1 MDFDTEV
8 FYWIREHLQS
18 PSLDHWVQFFS
29 NKNNY
34 LLPAFAAVGILLIF
48 KKKKGLWFILVAFA
62 AIMTNDFFIHQIL
75 KPLFSRTRPCHV
87 LDVLNSVHCTNSFSF
102 PSIQAGNLFALAIVS
117 HLFFRGSGWL
127 VFPLATLGSISRVY
141 LGVHYPTDILA
152 GGFCGIMIGVV
163 FCRLYRFLFPSYDF
177 KPATPGMSET
187 PKNILLIKL
196 SSLGDVIHALP
207 ALHTLRRLYPKAH
220 ITWIVEEKCKDL
232 LYNNPDLDELIVV
245 RIRHWRRHWNLQSWR
260 EFKASLKLIRGRFD
274 LVIDMQ
280 GLIKTGVIA
289 FLTQAP
295 RVVGF
300 DKQDCRE
307 LPNAWFTHEKVPYM
321 GKQVHVVDRYM
332 GMIKALGAD
341 TVSIEF
347 PLVVPEA
354 AEAHI
359 EAYWKANPELSAKP
373 IIAIHH
379 GVGFPT
385 KQWPM
390 ERFAQ
395 LGDRIVKELGFN
407 VMLTWGPGE
416 EDAVQKLSSQM
427 KEKHWVS
434 PKNTLHESIAML
446 KRMSLCIGCDTG
458 PMHLSAAQGVPT
470 VTLFGPTNPVYS
482 RPHGSNHEVVVK
494 LQPCSF
500 CHKHSC
506 PTQIECMTAITVDN
520 VFSSVQK
527 SVQHHVNART
537 A

>member
-1 MDFDTEV
+1 MDFDTAV
-8 FYWIREHLQS
+8 FYWIKEHLQS
-18 PSLDHWVQFFS
+18 PDLTAWVDMFAD
-29 NKNNY
+29 KNLY
-34 LLPAFAAVGILLIF
+34 PIPVIAAVIALLVLR
-48 KKKKGLWFILVAFA
+48 KKQGLWFIVIAVLATL
-62 AIMTNDFFIHQIL
+62 TNDFIMHQIL
-75 KPLFSRTRPCHV
+75 KPLFARTRPCHV
-87 LDVLNSVHCTNSFSF
+87 LSFLDVMYCSHSFSF
-102 PSIQAGNLFALAIVS
+102 PSIQAGNLFVLATVS
-117 HLFFRGSGWL
+117 SRFFRGSGWFM
-127 VFPLATLGSISRVY
+127 FPLAFLGSVSRVY
-141 LGVHYPTDILA
+141 FGVHYPTDVLA
-152 GGFCGIMIGVV
+152 GALCGILIGLLFCGL
-163 FCRLYRFLFPSYDF
+163 FRSLFPSYDF
-177 KPATPGMSET
+177 QRPIPDMNQA
-187 PKNILLIKL
+187 PKNILIIKL

-207 ALHTLRRLYPKAH
+207 ALRTLRQLYPKAH
-220 ITWIVEEKCKDL
+220 IAWIVEEKCKDL

-260 EFKASLKLIRGRFD
+260 EFRQALKQIRGRFD

-295 RVVGF
+295 RVIGF
-300 DKQDCRE
+300 DKHDCRE
-307 LPNAWFTHEKVPYM
+307 RPNAWFTHETVPYM
-321 GKQVHVVDRYM
+321 GKTVHVVDRYLA
-332 GMIKALGAD
+332 MIQALGAE
-341 TVSIEF
+341 TVSMEF

-373 IIAIHH
+373 NVAIHH

-385 KQWPM
+385 KRWPM

-395 LGDRIVKELGFN
+395 LGDRISKELGFN
-407 VMLTWGPGE
+407 VLLTWGPGE
-416 EDAVQKLSSQM
+416 EEGVKKLSAHM

-446 KRMSLCIGCDTG
+446 KRMILTIGCDTG

-470 VTLFGPTNPVYS
+470 VSLFGPTNPVYS

-506 PTQIECMTAITVDN
+506 PTQMECMTAITVDD
-520 VFSSVQK
+520 VFSAVQT
-527 SVQHHVNART
+527 SARDHMNVR
-537 A
+537 AS

>member
-1 MDFDTEV
+1 MDFDTAV
-8 FYWIREHLQS
+8 FYWIQEHLQS
-18 PSLDHWVQFFS
+18 PTLKAWGGVFTDKH
-29 NKNNY
+29 NY
-34 LLPAFAAVGILLIF
+34 LIPAIATVTALLVLR
-48 KKKKGLWFILVAFA
+48 KKQGFWFIIVAILA
-62 AIMTNDFFIHQIL
+62 VMTNDFLSQQIL
-75 KPLFSRTRPCHV
+75 KPLFARTRPCHA
-87 LDVLNSVHCTNSFSF
+87 LDILNSVHCTNSFSL
-102 PSIQAGNLFALAIVS
+102 PSSQAGNLFALATVAA
-117 HLFFRGSGWL
+117 LFFRGSGWV
-127 VFPLATLGSISRVY
+127 VFPLALLGSLTRVY
-141 LGVHYPTDILA
+141 MGVHYPSDILLGA
-152 GGFCGIMIGVV
+152 LCGIILGVV
-163 FCRLYRFLFPSYDF
+163 FCRFYRFLFPSYDF
-177 KPATPGMSET
+177 QRTTPDMEQP

-207 ALHTLRRLYPKAH
+207 ALRTLRQLYPKAH
-220 ITWIVEEKCKDL
+220 IAWIVEEKCKDL

-245 RIRHWRRHWNLQSWR
+245 RIRHWRRHWNMQSWR

-295 RVVGF
+295 RIIGF
-300 DKQDCRE
+300 DKHDCRE
-307 LPNAWFTHEKVPYM
+307 RPNAWFTHEKIPFM
-321 GKQVHVVDRYM
+321 GKKVHVVERYLA
-332 GMIKALGAD
+332 MILALGAKIISQD
-341 TVSIEF
+341 F
-347 PLVVPEA
+347 PLAVPEA

-359 EAYWKANPELSAKP
+359 ESYWRANPELSSKP
-373 IIAIHH
+373 VVAIHH

-385 KQWPM
+385 KRWPM

-395 LGDRIVKELGFN
+395 LGDHIIRKLGYN
-407 VMLTWGPGE
+407 VLLTWGPGE
-416 EDAVQKLSSQM
+416 EEAVKKLSSQM

-470 VTLFGPTNPVYS
+470 VSLFGPTNPIYS

-494 LQPCSF
+494 PQPCSF

-506 PTQIECMTAITVDN
+506 PTQVECMTAITVDD
-520 VFSSVQK
+520 VFSAVQK
-527 SVQHHVNART
+527 SVQNHVNARS

>member
-1 MDFDTEV
+1 MDFDAAV
-8 FYWIREHLQS
+8 FYWIQEHLQS
-18 PSLDHWVQFFS
+18 PSLKAWGGVFTDKHV
-29 NKNNY
+29 Y
-34 LLPAFAAVGILLIF
+34 LIPAIATVAALLVLR
-48 KKKKGLWFILVAFA
+48 KKQGFWFIIVATL
-62 AIMTNDFFIHQIL
+62 AILTNDFLAHQIL
-75 KPLFSRTRPCHV
+75 KPLFARPRPCNA
-87 LDVLNSVHCTNSFSF
+87 LEILSSVRCTHSFSL
-102 PSIQAGNLFALAIVS
+102 PSSQAGNLFALATVAA
-117 HLFFRGSGWL
+117 LFFRGSGWM
-127 VFPLATLGSISRVY
+127 VFPLAFLGSLTRIY
-141 LGVHYPTDILA
+141 MGVHYPSDILA
-152 GGFCGIMIGVV
+152 GALCGIIIGVLY
-163 FCRLYRFLFPSYDF
+163 CRLYRFLFPSYDF
-177 KPATPGMSET
+177 QRTSPDMEQS

-207 ALHTLRRLYPKAH
+207 ALRTLRQLYPKAH
-220 ITWIVEEKCKDL
+220 IAWIVEEKCKDL

-245 RIRHWRRHWNLQSWR
+245 RIRHWRRHWNMQSWR

-295 RVVGF
+295 RIIGF
-300 DKQDCRE
+300 DKKDCRE
-307 LPNAWFTHEKVPYM
+307 RPNAWFTHEKIPYM
-321 GKQVHVVDRYM
+321 GKKVHVVDRYLA
-332 GMIKALGAD
+332 MIQALGAK
-341 TVSIEF
+341 TVSRDF

-359 EAYWKANPELSAKP
+359 ETYWKTNPELSAKP
-373 IIAIHH
+373 VVAIHH

-385 KQWPM
+385 KRWPM

-395 LGDRIVKELGFN
+395 LGDHIIKKMGYN
-407 VMLTWGPGE
+407 VLLTWGPGE
-416 EDAVQKLSSQM
+416 EEAVKKLSSQM

-470 VTLFGPTNPVYS
+470 VSLFGPTNPVYS

-494 LQPCSF
+494 LQSCSF

-506 PTQIECMTAITVDN
+506 PTQIECMTAITVDD
-520 VFSSVQK
+520 VFSAVQK
-527 SVQHHVNART
+527 SVENHVNARS

>member
-1 MDFDTEV
+1 MAFDTAI
-8 FYWIREHLQS
+8 FYWINEHLQS
-18 PSLDHWVQFFS
+18 PSLDYWVKHLS

-34 LLPAFAAVGILLIF
+34 LVPVIIAGVALLVL
-48 KKKKGLWFILVAFA
+48 KKKQAFWFIVVALLA
-62 AIMTNDFFIHQIL
+62 VMTNDFFAHQIL
-75 KPLFSRTRPCHV
+75 KPLFARTRPCHV
-87 LDVLNSVHCTNSFSF
+87 LDILNSVHCTQSFSL
-102 PSIQAGNLFALAIVS
+102 PSILASNLFALATVTA
-117 HLFFRGSGWL
+117 LFFRGSGWV
-127 VFPLATLGSISRVY
+127 VFPLAFLGSMTRVY

-152 GGFCGIMIGVV
+152 GSLCGGIIGLLFCK
-163 FCRLYRFLFPSYDF
+163 LYRSLFPSYDF
-177 KPATPGMSET
+177 QQKTSDMTQS
-187 PKNILLIKL
+187 PKNILIIKL

-207 ALHTLRRLYPKAH
+207 SLRTLRQLYPKAH
-220 ITWIVEEKCKDL
+220 IAWIVEEKCKDL

-245 RIRHWRRHWNLQSWR
+245 RIRHWRRHWNMQSWR
-260 EFKASLKLIRGRFD
+260 EFKASLKQIRGRFD

-295 RVVGF
+295 RVIGF
-300 DKQDCRE
+300 DKHDCRE
-307 LPNAWFTHEKVPYM
+307 RPNAWFTHEKIPFM
-321 GKQVHVVDRYM
+321 GKKVHVVDRYLA
-332 GMIKALGAD
+332 MIQALGAE
-341 TVSIEF
+341 TVSRDF
-347 PLVVPEA
+347 PLVVPET

-359 EAYWKANPELSAKP
+359 EAFWKANPELPAKP
-373 IIAIHH
+373 IVAIHH
-379 GVGFPT
+379 GVGFAT
-385 KQWPM
+385 KKWPM

-395 LGDRIVKELGFN
+395 LGDHIAKKLGFN

-416 EDAVQKLSSQM
+416 EEAVKKLSGQM

-470 VTLFGPTNPVYS
+470 VSLFGPTNPVYS

-506 PTQIECMTAITVDN
+506 PTQIECMTAITVDD
-520 VFSSVQK
+520 VFSAVQK
-527 SVQHHVNART
+527 SVQDHMNVRAS
-537 A
+537 

>member
-1 MDFDTEV
+1 MAFDTEV
-8 FYWIREHLQS
+8 FYWIKEHLQS
-18 PSLDHWVQFFS
+18 PSLDLWVKVLS

-34 LLPAFAAVGILLIF
+34 LIPLLATIAAFIF
-48 KKKKGLWFILVAFA
+48 LRKKQGLWFVIVAIL
-62 AIMTNDFFIHQIL
+62 AIMTNDFIGHQIL
-75 KPLFSRTRPCHV
+75 KPLFARIRPCHV
-87 LDVLNSVHCTNSFSF
+87 LDVLNSVHCTHSFSL
-102 PSIQAGNLFALAIVS
+102 PSILAGNLFAYATVHS
-117 HLFFRGSGWL
+117 LFFKGSGWV
-127 VFPLATLGSISRVY
+127 VFPLAFLGSTTRVY
-141 LGVHYPTDILA
+141 LGVHYPTDIML
-152 GGFCGIMIGVV
+152 GGLCGIISGVLY
-163 FCRLYRFLFPSYDF
+163 CKLYRFLFPSYDF
-177 KPATPGMSET
+177 QRVTAAMKQS
-187 PKNILLIKL
+187 PKNILIIKL

-207 ALHTLRRLYPKAH
+207 ALRTLRQLHPKAH
-220 ITWIVEEKCKDL
+220 IAWIVEEKCKDL

-245 RIRHWRRHWNLQSWR
+245 RIRHWRRHWNLQSWK

-295 RVVGF
+295 RVIGF

-307 LPNAWFTHEKVPYM
+307 WPNAWFSHEKIPFM
-321 GKQVHVVDRYM
+321 GKKVHVVDRYLA
-332 GMIKALGAD
+332 MIQALGAE
-341 TVSIEF
+341 TVSRDF
-347 PLVVPEA
+347 PLMVPEA

-359 EAYWKANPELSAKP
+359 DAYWKANPELATKP
-373 IIAIHH
+373 IVAIHH

-385 KQWPM
+385 KRWPM

-395 LGDRIVKELGFN
+395 LGDHITKQLGFN

-416 EDAVQKLSSQM
+416 EEAVKKLSGQM

-470 VTLFGPTNPVYS
+470 VSLFGPTNPVYS

-506 PTQIECMTAITVDN
+506 PTQIECMTAITVED
-520 VFSSVQK
+520 VFSAVQK